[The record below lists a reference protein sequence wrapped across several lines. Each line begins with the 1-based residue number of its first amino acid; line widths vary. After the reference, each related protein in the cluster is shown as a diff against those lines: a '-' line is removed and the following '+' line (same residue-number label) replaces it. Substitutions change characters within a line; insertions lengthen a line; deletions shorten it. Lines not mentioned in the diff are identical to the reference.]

1 MQSRNPFTDDLAK
14 LMRSA
19 VGVAQGAKEEF
30 ETVFSSMIDR
40 WLGERNLVTREEFEA
55 LKRTVED
62 LQKEN
67 SKLKKNSKRTQK
79 KT

>member
-1 MQSRNPFTDDLAK
+1 MQSRNPFADDLAK

-30 ETVFSSMIDR
+30 ETMFSSMVER
-40 WLGERNLVTREEFEA
+40 WLGEHNLVTREEFDV

-67 SKLKKNSKRTQK
+67 EELRKRK
-79 KT
+79 KTAQK